1 MVGDSISPRAPS
13 TGHLVMAHSGTCTAR
28 SPLESSHGPKKR
40 RKRSKLVC
48 QTQCSHLLASGAGL
62 FALLGIVGIGEEW
75 RWRVELNRR
84 NGVRTRK
91 VERIVTGKTQ
101 GWDVTKPLG
110 LLWGAEERRMISI
123 YMNGWGCWL
132 FDTPPGFGWNQIVG
146 ILGRVEV
153 VREKEPSL
161 EGPWQTTQ
169 GEVGD
174 SVSFHWVFKSKPKL
188 AKQSQHRALEGPKGS
203 GV

>member
-28 SPLESSHGPKKR
+28 SPLESSHGPKKQ

-62 FALLGIVGIGEEW
+62 FALLEIVGIGEEW

-146 ILGRVEV
+146 RVKIREGRSSKGKRTITWGSLADNSRQSWSLCVLPLG
-153 VREKEPSL
+153 
-161 EGPWQTTQ
+161 
-169 GEVGD
+169 
-174 SVSFHWVFKSKPKL
+174 F
-188 AKQSQHRALEGPKGS
+188 
-203 GV
+203 